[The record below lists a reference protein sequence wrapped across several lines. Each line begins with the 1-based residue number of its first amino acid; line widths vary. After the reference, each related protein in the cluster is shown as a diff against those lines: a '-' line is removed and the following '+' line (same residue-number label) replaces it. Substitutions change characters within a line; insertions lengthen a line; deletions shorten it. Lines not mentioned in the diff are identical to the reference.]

1 MSKVCKV
8 EIEYFGEEQHKL
20 ESTKT
25 EWLYFLNLISTTHA
39 VQS

>member
-8 EIEYFGEEQHKL
+8 EIEYFGEEHKL